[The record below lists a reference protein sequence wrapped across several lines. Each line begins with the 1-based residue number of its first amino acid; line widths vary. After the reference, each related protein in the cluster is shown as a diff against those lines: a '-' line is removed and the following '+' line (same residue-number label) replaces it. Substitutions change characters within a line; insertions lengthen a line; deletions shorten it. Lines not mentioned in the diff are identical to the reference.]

1 MVSLRKI
8 SSSSELNC
16 WCFLAPAHFQTKTK
30 QVQVVKGEQAHL
42 SCSAAGDT
50 PMEIMWKLGN
60 QFIENDNDQRFS
72 IREQPLAEGMVSE
85 LGIQR
90 TIRQDTGIFTCVA
103 SNAYGSDEMNIHL
116 IVQEIPEP
124 PRNVRVMDQLSRSIG
139 ISWNQPYAGNS
150 QINHYIVQY
159 KPGDGRDVF
168 LVANGK
174 LQLFEFQT
182 NGQRSP

>member
-1 MVSLRKI
+1 M
-8 SSSSELNC
+8 
-16 WCFLAPAHFQTKTK
+16 
-30 QVQVVKGEQAHL
+30 QVVKGEQAHL
-42 SCSAAGDT
+42 SCSASGDT

-159 KPGDGRDVF
+159 KPGDGK
-168 LVANGK
+168 NGI
-174 LQLFEFQT
+174 F
-182 NGQRSP
+182 